1 MLAKREEY
9 TSVQKALEILLAF
22 TEFNQEIGTLELSEK
37 LELHK
42 STVSRLLHLLSH
54 YGLIQNNKKTKKY
67 TLGKSALDLGIAAK
81 RYIDSQ
87 VIVTAQSFLNELRDL
102 LGELVSLEVISG
114 SSSTVVCH
122 AASSLPVRVSSD
134 IGKRL
139 PVYAVAGAKAILAF
153 LPPEEID
160 ELLADKFTP
169 YTPKTITDPNKF
181 RHHLVEI
188 RKQGYS
194 LDWGEFYHDVNAIA
208 APVFDSDGR
217 PVAAVV
223 MPVPAF
229 RMDALLQSN
238 GIALVKETASK
249 ISASL
254 FFENKAEDSTQRGE
268 QSSRRRA

>member
-1 MLAKREEY
+1 MPVKREEY

-22 TEFNQEIGTLELSEK
+22 TEFSQEIGTLELSEK
-37 LELHK
+37 LKLHK

-54 YGLIQNNKKTKKY
+54 YGLIQNNMKTKKY

-87 VIVTAQSFLNELRDL
+87 LTVTAQTFLNELRDR

-114 SSSTVVCH
+114 NSSTVVCH

-134 IGKRL
+134 VGKRL

-160 ELLADKFTP
+160 ELLADKFIP
-169 YTPKTITDPNKF
+169 YTPKTITDPKKF
-181 RHHLVEI
+181 RRHLAEI

-194 LDWGEFYHDVNAIA
+194 LDQGEFYPDVHAIGA
-208 APVFDSDGR
+208 AVFDSDGR

-238 GIALVKETASK
+238 GVALVMETASK
-249 ISASL
+249 VSASL
-254 FFENKAEDSTQRGE
+254 FFEGKAEDGA
-268 QSSRRRA
+268 SRRQKGR